1 MNKVVKG
8 ESEAAKLR
16 LDRRSPNT
24 IVNCNKYR
32 EKIMELFEHPEDLP
46 VFSGG
51 GEQENIFLVD
61 THCHIDGAE
70 YDRDRE
76 EMIARAGRA
85 GVKLLV
91 NMSDS
96 LESSQR
102 SVKLAA
108 HYANVYTGVGVHP
121 EEAFSF
127 TPADDDRLAAW
138 TKEPRVVAIGEI
150 GLDYYW
156 EKDQD
161 RRQLQ
166 KDIFIRQL
174 ALARDLD
181 LPVCIHDREAHGDIL
196 QILQTEGKGNRGVVH
211 CFSGSV
217 EMARE
222 LLKLGW
228 YLGVDGPVTYKNA
241 KKGLDVVREIP
252 LDRLLLET
260 DSPYL
265 TPHPYRGRRN
275 EPGLVRLVAEKVAE
289 LREIP
294 LAELA
299 AQTTRNARDV
309 YGL

>member
-1 MNKVVKG
+1 
-8 ESEAAKLR
+8 
-16 LDRRSPNT
+16 
-24 IVNCNKYR
+24 
-32 EKIMELFEHPEDLP
+32 MELFENPDALP
-46 VFSGG
+46 VFSGE
-51 GEQENIFLVD
+51 GEEAGIFLAD

-70 YDRDRE
+70 YDRDRA

-85 GVKLLV
+85 GVRLLV
-91 NMSDS
+91 NMGDS
-96 LESSQR
+96 LESSRR
-102 SVKLAA
+102 SVELAA
-108 HYANVYTGVGVHP
+108 RYKNVYTGVGVHP
-121 EEAFSF
+121 EEAFPF
-127 TPADDDRLAAW
+127 TQADDDRLAAW
-138 TKEPRVVAIGEI
+138 AGETGVVAIGEI

-166 KDIFIRQL
+166 RDIFIRQL
-174 ALARDLD
+174 ALARDLN
-181 LPVCIHDREAHGDIL
+181 LPVCIHDREAHGDL
-196 QILQTEGKGNRGVVH
+196 LKILQTEGKGNRGVVH
-211 CFSGSV
+211 CFSGSL
-217 EMARE
+217 ELARE

-241 KKGLDVVREIP
+241 KKGLEVVREIP

-275 EPGLVRLVAEKVAE
+275 EPGLVRLVAEKIAE

-299 AQTTRNARDV
+299 EQTTRNAREI
-309 YGL
+309 YGLDR

>member
-1 MNKVVKG
+1 MNTV
-8 ESEAAKLR
+8 L
-16 LDRRSPNT
+16 
-24 IVNCNKYR
+24 NCNKYR
-32 EKIMELFEHPEDLP
+32 EKIMELFENPDALP
-46 VFSGG
+46 VFSGE
-51 GEQENIFLVD
+51 GEEAGIFLVD

-70 YDRDRE
+70 YDRDRA

-85 GVKLLV
+85 GVRLLV
-91 NMSDS
+91 NMGDS
-96 LESSQR
+96 LESSRR
-102 SVKLAA
+102 SVELAA
-108 HYANVYTGVGVHP
+108 RYKNVYTGVGVHP
-121 EEAFSF
+121 EEAFPF
-127 TPADDDRLAAW
+127 TQADDDRLAAW
-138 TKEPRVVAIGEI
+138 AGEIGVVAIGEI

-166 KDIFIRQL
+166 RDIFIRQL
-174 ALARDLD
+174 ALARDLN
-181 LPVCIHDREAHGDIL
+181 LPVCIHDREAHGDL
-196 QILQTEGKGNRGVVH
+196 LKILQTEGKGNRGVVH
-211 CFSGSV
+211 CFSGSL

-241 KKGLDVVREIP
+241 KKGLEVVREIP

-275 EPGLVRLVAEKVAE
+275 EPGLVRLVAEKIAE

-299 AQTTRNARDV
+299 AQTTRNAREI
-309 YGL
+309 YGLDK